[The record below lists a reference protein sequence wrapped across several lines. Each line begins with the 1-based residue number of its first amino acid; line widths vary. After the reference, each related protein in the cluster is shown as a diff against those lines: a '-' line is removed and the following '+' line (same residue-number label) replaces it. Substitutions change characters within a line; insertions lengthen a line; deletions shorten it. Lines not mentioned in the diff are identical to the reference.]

1 MKYLIFTSFL
11 FFGTFKGN
19 AQKYILLDK
28 TMAQPTFYTN
38 QLSMTE
44 KYKGFLPV
52 ESKDIQKFI
61 EALQEISKRLSSKKI
76 TGKAKQ
82 YQVGCDKFEG
92 TVIPAAS
99 ENRFDYVITSNCD
112 GLKAYMHLCD
122 AKLNNENN
130 AYFINT
136 WISYIKNTALKKH

>member
-1 MKYLIFTSFL
+1 MKYLIFTFII
-11 FFGTFKGN
+11 FFVTLKSN

-28 TMAQPTFYTN
+28 TMSQPAFYTN
-38 QLSMTE
+38 QLSIIE

-52 ESKDIQKFI
+52 ESKDIGKFI
-61 EALQEISKRLSSKKI
+61 DALEEISKRLSSKKI

-99 ENRFDYVITSNCD
+99 ENRLDYVITSNCD
-112 GLKAYMHLCD
+112 GLKAYMHVCD
-122 AKLNNENN
+122 AKLNNEDN